1 MLKKVP
7 ALVIVIAVVL
17 IIAAVLVAG
26 CSSGSSKSTTTSSGQ
41 ATQPTTQ
48 QSTQQSSGQQT
59 GQQQPSGQAPDN
71 SKMDAVMTRAAAILG
86 VSTDSFKKAFENAM
100 GKSGNVGQPPSP
112 PGENMTAGG
121 PPSQPSSGQQL
132 STPPSGSSAQGPD
145 MTAAYTKMATELN
158 LTADAIQKAMTQA
171 QQELQK

>member
-7 ALVIVIAVVL
+7 ALVIVIAVML

-26 CSSGSSKSTTTSSGQ
+26 CSSGSSKSSATSSGQ
-41 ATQPTTQ
+41 ATQPSTQ
-48 QSTQQSSGQQT
+48 QSTQQSGGQ
-59 GQQQPSGQAPDN
+59 QQQPSGQAPDN

-86 VSTDSFKKAFENAM
+86 VSADSFKKAFENAM

-112 PGENMTAGG
+112 PGDNMTAGS
-121 PPSQPSSGQQL
+121 PPSQPSSGQQP
-132 STPPSGSSAQGPD
+132 SAPPSGSSAQSPD
-145 MTAAYTKMATELN
+145 MTATYTKMATELN
-158 LTADAIQKAMTQA
+158 LTAEAIQKAMTQA

>member
-1 MLKKVP
+1 M
-7 ALVIVIAVVL
+7 AVAIVL
-17 IIAAVLVAG
+17 IIAAVMVAG
-26 CSSGSSKSTTTSSGQ
+26 CSSG
-41 ATQPTTQ
+41 ATQSTPASTGQSVQQSTPQTTQ
-48 QSTQQSSGQQT
+48 STTQQSSGQQSGT
-59 GQQQPSGQAPDN
+59 QSGQQASGQAPDN

-112 PGENMTAGG
+112 PGDNMTAGG
-121 PPSQPSSGQQL
+121 PPSQPSSGQQPSA
-132 STPPSGSSAQGPD
+132 STSGSSAQGPD
-145 MTAAYTKMATELN
+145 MTATYTKMATELN